1 MCSRKNVL
9 SAPEPS
15 QEGKTALLSDEVV
28 HSIIDFMNCIET
40 ASGSASVGGWAAGEV
55 AVEWWMWLLD
65 GVRQPRR
72 RRRIDDVCSSIILCR
87 CQF

>member
-1 MCSRKNVL
+1 
-9 SAPEPS
+9 
-15 QEGKTALLSDEVV
+15 
-28 HSIIDFMNCIET
+28 
-40 ASGSASVGGWAAGEV
+40 V